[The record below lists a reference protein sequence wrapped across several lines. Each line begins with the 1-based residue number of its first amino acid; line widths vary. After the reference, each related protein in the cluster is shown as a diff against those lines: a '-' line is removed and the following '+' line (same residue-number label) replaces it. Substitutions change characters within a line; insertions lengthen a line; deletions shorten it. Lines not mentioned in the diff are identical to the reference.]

1 MTSDGFFPLALLPEH
16 MREPAAGLV
25 MRPLEGSDL
34 DKGFVALL
42 GQLTQAP
49 PLSRERWIEV
59 SAKMQDSKCYYTV
72 VVEDTGANKIVATAT
87 LFAEVPA
94 A

>member
-1 MTSDGFFPLALLPEH
+1 MSDGFFPLALLPEH

-42 GQLTQAP
+42 GQVRVRRRRALPGP
-49 PLSRERWIEV
+49 PEV
-59 SAKMQDSKCYYTV
+59 
-72 VVEDTGANKIVATAT
+72 
-87 LFAEVPA
+87 F
-94 A
+94 